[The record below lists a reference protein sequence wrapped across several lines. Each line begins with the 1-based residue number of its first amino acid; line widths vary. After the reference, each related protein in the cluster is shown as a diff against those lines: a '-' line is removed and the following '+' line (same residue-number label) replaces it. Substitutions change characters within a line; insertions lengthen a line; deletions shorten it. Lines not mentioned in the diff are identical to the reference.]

1 MCFRPRPPFN
11 LTLCLGFIAL
21 AVANIGKFLLERH
34 TSMAEGPRDGLSGFL
49 FGVAIALMLL
59 GIWRMG
65 RQRGAADKPRCLWH
79 SAR

>member
-1 MCFRPRPPFN
+1 MVFRPRQPFN
-11 LTLCLGFIAL
+11 FTLCLGFLAL

-49 FGVAIALMLL
+49 MGVAIALLLL

-65 RQRGAADKPRCLWH
+65 RQGSGGDSGRCLSH
-79 SAR
+79 RAR